1 MKVKPLLLAL
11 VFLIS
16 KPAFTDHHATSSSG
30 KLKATTTV
38 AGSFYSS
45 QQTLDRGFPF
55 SDAVRTTG
63 NLVFYQV

>member
-1 MKVKPLLLAL
+1 MRVKPMLLAL

-16 KPAFTDHHATSSSG
+16 TPAFAYHYATSSSG
-30 KLKATTTV
+30 ELKATTTV